1 MTDNWDDSE
10 DDDWDVDDDAL
21 DAKLGLNKKGD
32 ESAAFNNFEDEEDLA
47 LKEKADQD
55 KRDNVAL
62 KKKGSALQAKKQAE
76 KGRADDLAIAR
87 KALELEADMEANM
100 TIDERKL
107 MKKRRQ
113 EEAETEMMG
122 DAFGGR
128 FASSSAGVKG
138 AQLAGDTVIL
148 KDIKDHMKHARKVAD
163 AMKDH
168 GKIHL
173 AAIFINEVIQ
183 QSKDVLDDAAI
194 SEIIKSCN
202 VIKNEKVQAAKRK
215 VKGQAQKSQKSK
227 KQEKLDKANA
237 KKIQDDLFG
246 DSNQYDEYDE
256 VGQDYEDA
264 FF

>member
-1 MTDNWDDSE
+1 M
-10 DDDWDVDDDAL
+10 
-21 DAKLGLNKKGD
+21 G
-32 ESAAFNNFEDEEDLA
+32 
-47 LKEKADQD
+47 
-55 KRDNVAL
+55 
-62 KKKGSALQAKKQAE
+62 KQAE
-76 KGRADDLAIAR
+76 KGRAEDLAIAR

-128 FASSSAGVKG
+128 FTSSSAGLKG

-148 KDIKDHMKHARKVAD
+148 KDIKVHMKHARKVAD

-183 QSKDVLDDAAI
+183 QSK
-194 SEIIKSCN
+194 ET
-202 VIKNEKVQAAKRK
+202 RK
-215 VKGQAQKSQKSK
+215 VRQSQRKENSRRFIRRF
-227 KQEKLDKANA
+227 QP
-237 KKIQDDLFG
+237 IR
-246 DSNQYDEYDE
+246 
-256 VGQDYEDA
+256 
-264 FF
+264 